1 MNVLILSC
9 GTRNKLVEYF
19 KSCFDKVVVTDCSDF
34 APAIYAADNYYI
46 VPRMTDPDYLDV
58 IMDICTKE
66 RINAVIPLQEDELMY
81 MAQRKQIFADNEIW
95 LVESSYETIALC
107 RDKYLF
113 SQAMAREG
121 VSVIPTYL
129 PEEAE
134 NVLDKFGKVMVKERY
149 GAGSVGNMIIE
160 SKQLLKAYLDA
171 AHSELIVQP
180 FLHGKEYGVD
190 AYVDRESKKV
200 TSVFIKK
207 KVRMRAGET
216 EKSISIINESIWE
229 LVQRATDSI
238 DFIGPLDMDILEQ
251 DRKFFVLEINPR
263 FGGGYPHAYECGV
276 NFPEYILRN
285 ASGNENKNMIF
296 TYPAGVKCMKY
307 SEIVTV

>member
-121 VSVIPTYL
+121 VSVIPTHL

-134 NVLDKFGKVMVKERY
+134 QVLDESGKVMVKDRY
-149 GAGSVGNMIIE
+149 GAGSVGNIIIE

-180 FLHGKEYGVD
+180 FLCGKEYGADV
-190 AYVDRESKKV
+190 YVDKISKKM
-200 TSVFIKK
+200 TSIFVKEKI
-207 KVRMRAGET
+207 RMRAGET
-216 EKSISIINESIWE
+216 EKSISVVNEAIYK
-229 LVQRATDSI
+229 LIQQVTDTI
-238 DFIGPLDMDILEQ
+238 DFSGPLDVDIIEQ
-251 DRKFFVLEINPR
+251 NGKLYVLEINPR

-276 NFPEYILRN
+276 NFPRYILKN
-285 ASGNENKNMIF
+285 GYKEKNNESIF
-296 TYPAGVKCMKY
+296 MYPEGKKCMKY
-307 SEIVTV
+307 SDVIIV